1 MKQIYCAM
9 TNILL
14 CTAQKNAREKK
25 TETNLRVKN
34 YFVKIS
40 TFGWY
45 YSMLYSDEHSHQMN
59 IFGHVLLYGMGG
71 WVWVSV
77 FLFIAVDIRR
87 VWLKHKTLNKFLAI
101 YQEPSHCAHRS
112 SVHRTPISM
121 YIIKVC
127 SLCHINVLLNI
138 VMPIMRAWLPKY
150 YHSISENAY
159 LSLASLLKLVV
170 WHNIFGWMCQCVQ
183 TNYTKH
189 RNIIINWG
197 GLQIFTHTLTHS
209 HRHRAAHSGDFI
221 ICYLTSCSIYIYECS
236 YVLCTRLPWTWLCY
250 LHAFWETLNSVVCTG
265 NKIPDNINDLPSG
278 LVLNSTLLSQQCV
291 LRYTIL
297 TPSIRKLCT
306 EK

>member
-1 MKQIYCAM
+1 MSKLEKKERRKRLWRRRRRRRRIQEKKARNEWLDLSLSGRKFIFFHCLNRISPWMKQIYCAM

-112 SVHRTPISM
+112 SVHQ
-121 YIIKVC
+121 Y
-127 SLCHINVLLNI
+127 LCI
-138 VMPIMRAWLPKY
+138 
-150 YHSISENAY
+150 
-159 LSLASLLKLVV
+159 
-170 WHNIFGWMCQCVQ
+170 
-183 TNYTKH
+183 
-189 RNIIINWG
+189 
-197 GLQIFTHTLTHS
+197 
-209 HRHRAAHSGDFI
+209 
-221 ICYLTSCSIYIYECS
+221 
-236 YVLCTRLPWTWLCY
+236 
-250 LHAFWETLNSVVCTG
+250 
-265 NKIPDNINDLPSG
+265 
-278 LVLNSTLLSQQCV
+278 
-291 LRYTIL
+291 
-297 TPSIRKLCT
+297 
-306 EK
+306 